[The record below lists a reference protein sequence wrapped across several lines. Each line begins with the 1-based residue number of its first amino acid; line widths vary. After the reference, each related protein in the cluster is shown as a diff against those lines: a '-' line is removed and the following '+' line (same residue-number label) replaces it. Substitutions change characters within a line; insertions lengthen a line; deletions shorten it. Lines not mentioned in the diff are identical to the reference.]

1 MLFDALAILSL
12 IVVLLL
18 LKRLVNVCPSMVA
31 CLWRGKECFNLE
43 SSVKLAL
50 DRDMVALAM
59 IVPFCLLAYRF
70 HLYSPAFLDK
80 FSGNALL
87 GMYFAVFAAYLLI
100 RMVASYLFRPQR
112 LPSKTGTA
120 AAKASFTF
128 FIILTLLLLAVGG
141 VMDVLDVEDSVIRT
155 AMLWISGAIYLLFL
169 LRKTQI
175 FASSCS
181 VFAAFLYL
189 CALEM
194 IPTGILIVSAIVF

>member
-1 MLFDALAILSL
+1 MLFDALAIFSL

-18 LKRLVNVCPSMVA
+18 LKRLVNVYPSMVA

-59 IVPFCLLAYRF
+59 VVPFCLLACRF
-70 HLYSPAFLDK
+70 RLYSPAFLDG
-80 FSGNALL
+80 FAGDALL
-87 GMYFAVFAAYLLI
+87 GMYFAVFAAYILI
-100 RMVASYLFRPQR
+100 RIVASYLFRPR
-112 LPSKTGTA
+112 RFPLKTMTA
-120 AAKASFTF
+120 ATKVSFTF
-128 FIILTLLLLAVGG
+128 FIILTLLLLATGG
-141 VMDVLDVEDSVIRT
+141 VMDVLDVEDTVIKN
-155 AMLWISGAIYLLFL
+155 AMLWISGAIYLLSL

>member
-1 MLFDALAILSL
+1 MLYDAFAIFSL

-18 LKRLVNVCPSMVA
+18 LKRLVNVYPSMVA

-70 HLYSPAFLDK
+70 HLYSPAFLDH

-87 GMYFAVFAAYLLI
+87 GMYFAVFAAYVLI
-100 RMVASYLFRPQR
+100 RIVVSYLFHPQR
-112 LPSKTGTA
+112 LPAKTSTA
-120 AAKASFTF
+120 AAKVSFTF
-128 FIILTLLLLAVGG
+128 FIILTLLLLASCGI
-141 VMDVLDVEDSVIRT
+141 MDVLNVEDSVIKS